1 MVLQDWHHDVKTCA
15 DGFAALEVARTFKPD
30 FVLADLGMP
39 RMNGYQL
46 AEEMRKLPGMEDVV
60 LIAVSGYG
68 HAADKQRSR
77 EVGFARHLTKPVDL
91 VELKELLAAHG
102 EGVA

>member
-1 MVLQDWHHDVKTCA
+1 
-15 DGFAALEVARTFKPD
+15 
-30 FVLADLGMP
+30 MP

-46 AEEMRKLPGMEDVV
+46 AEEMRKLPGMGEVV

-91 VELKELLAAHG
+91 VELKGLLASHG